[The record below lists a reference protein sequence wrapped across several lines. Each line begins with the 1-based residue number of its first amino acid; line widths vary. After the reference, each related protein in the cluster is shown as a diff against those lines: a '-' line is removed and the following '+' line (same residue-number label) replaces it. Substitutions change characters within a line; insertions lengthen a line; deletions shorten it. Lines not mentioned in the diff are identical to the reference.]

1 MPRLPALPSLAL
13 LIMLPMGNGWA
24 AEASERPGT
33 ARYSMSAQPLASA
46 LAQFARQN
54 RLQLSFDAAL
64 ATGKTAPAV
73 NGELSEREALTRLLR
88 DSGLGW
94 SLTEDR
100 TLLLFAQPASG
111 SINLAPSTITSNRY
125 IEHANGPVQGYRA
138 TRSATGTKTDTA
150 LRDVPQSI
158 QVVSRQVLEDQQVN
172 NLGDALTNV
181 SSVQRGNSHGGSSE
195 SFIIRGFKATTYA
208 VDGMLINPLVSRP
221 EALRDLANVERVEV
235 LKGPASV
242 LYGRGN
248 PGGLINL
255 VTRQPSFTPEAE
267 VKAQAGSYDFYRL
280 EANASGPL
288 DEAKTLAGRMTV
300 ATQTERGFR
309 DTFRDSKRI
318 YVAPTLRW
326 EPSDVTRVDAG
337 LEYINQTSPFDRG
350 LIPVNGKINMNADRY
365 LHEPWSRD
373 KADKV
378 SVWYRAE
385 HDVNDWLTL
394 RQMTRW
400 DQSHKNRYVVDL
412 RGLEDDNRTLARRA
426 TDGDERIKTLD
437 MQFEAIARFAT
448 GGLKHTALAGFEY
461 IDGKRNV
468 ATDRATLGS
477 IDIFN
482 PVYGAR
488 PGAFS
493 FNEETDYQ
501 LEAYSFYLQDQIDLS
516 EQWKLIV
523 GARYD
528 DTRQRNTTT
537 VVNPITGLGRVSTPT
552 NLNPSKVSPRLGLVY
567 QPTDWLA
574 LYASY
579 STSFTPQSD
588 TQRNGSP
595 LDPEEGEQ
603 YEVGA
608 KFDLIPDRLSA
619 TLSVFEITRQNVAA
633 TDPTDDNYSVQTG
646 EQRVR
651 GAELDVSGTPLDGWE
666 IIGNVSALDAKVTKD
681 TTIETGN
688 RLDGV
693 PILSGSI
700 WSSYQLQD
708 GPMKGLGFG
717 AGVIAVGERQGDI
730 DNSYDV
736 SGYARIDASVFYDI
750 DENIRVSLK
759 GRNLTDRKYIE
770 TAANTDGNYA
780 GAPASFIASVS
791 AKF

>member
-1 MPRLPALPSLAL
+1 MSRLPALPSLAL
-13 LIMLPMGNGWA
+13 LCMLPMSTVWA
-24 AEASERPGT
+24 AAPAPEART
-33 ARYSMSAQPLASA
+33 ARYAIAAQPLASA

-54 RLQLSFDAAL
+54 HLQLSFDAAL
-64 ATGKTAPAV
+64 AQGKMAPAV
-73 NGELSEREALTRLLR
+73 SGDLSEDEALARLLGN
-88 DSGLGW
+88 SGVGW
-94 SLTEDR
+94 TLTDDR
-100 TLLLFAQPASG
+100 TLLLFAQPTSG
-111 SINLAPSTITSNRY
+111 SLNLAPSTITSNAFVEY
-125 IEHANGPVQGYRA
+125 ADGPVQGYRA

-150 LRDVPQSI
+150 LRDIPQSI
-158 QVVSRQVLEDQQVN
+158 QVVSRQVLDDQQVN

-181 SSVQRGNSHGGSSE
+181 SSVQRSNSHGGSSE
-195 SFIIRGFKATTYA
+195 SFVIRGFKATTYA

-255 VTRQPSFTPEAE
+255 VTRQPSFTPEAQ
-267 VKAQAGSYDFYRL
+267 VKAQAGSWDFYRL

-300 ATQTERGFR
+300 AAQTDRGFR
-309 DTFRDSKRI
+309 DTFRDSKHT

-326 EPSDVTRVDAG
+326 EPTDSTRVDAG
-337 LEYINQTSPFDRG
+337 AEYIDQTSPFDRG
-350 LIPVNGKINMNADRY
+350 LIPQNGKISMNADRY

-400 DQSHKNRYVVDL
+400 DQSHKDRYVVDL
-412 RGLEDDNRTLARRA
+412 RGLGSDGRTLARRA
-426 TDGDERIKTLD
+426 TDGDERIRTLD
-437 MQFEAIARFAT
+437 MQLEVIARFAT
-448 GGLKHTALAGFEY
+448 GGLSHTALAGFEY

-468 ATDRATLGS
+468 DSDRASLAS

-482 PVYGAR
+482 PVYGAL
-488 PGAFS
+488 PGPFA
-493 FNEETDYQ
+493 FNEKTDYKV
-501 LEAYSFYLQDQIDLS
+501 ESYSFYLQDQVDLS

-528 DTRQRNTTT
+528 DTRQRNSTTDAAYEVT
-537 VVNPITGLGRVSTPT
+537 KT
-552 NLNPSKVSPRLGLVY
+552 NIDPSRVSPRLGLVY

-588 TQRNGSP
+588 IQRNGSV
-595 LDPEEGEQ
+595 LDPEEGKQ
-603 YEVGA
+603 YEIGA
-608 KFDLIPDRLSA
+608 KVDVIPDRLSA
-619 TLSVFEITRQNVAA
+619 TLSVFEITRENVAA
-633 TDPTDDNYSVQTG
+633 PDPSDDNYSVQTG

-651 GAELDVSGTPLDGWE
+651 GIELDVTGTPLEGWE
-666 IIGNVSALDAKVTKD
+666 IIGNVSALQAKVTKD
-681 TTIETGN
+681 TTIDVGN
-688 RLDGV
+688 RLEGV
-693 PILSGSI
+693 PIMSGSI

-708 GPMKGLGFG
+708 GPLRGLGFG

-736 SGYARIDASVFYDI
+736 SGYARVDASVFYDI
-750 DENIRVSLK
+750 NENVRVSLN

-770 TAANTDGNYA
+770 TVASTDGNYA
-780 GAPASFIASVS
+780 GAPASAVASLSV
-791 AKF
+791 KF

>member
-1 MPRLPALPSLAL
+1 
-13 LIMLPMGNGWA
+13 MLPINSSWA
-24 AEASERPGT
+24 ADPSPNRPA
-33 ARYSMSAQPLASA
+33 ARYAIAAQPLASA

-54 RLQLSFDAAL
+54 GLQLSFDATLAQGKMAPAINGQLSEQEAL
-64 ATGKTAPAV
+64 AQ
-73 NGELSEREALTRLLR
+73 LLKN
-88 DSGLGW
+88 SGLSW
-94 SLTEDR
+94 SLTDER
-100 TLLLFAQPASG
+100 TLLLFPQPASG
-111 SINLAPSTITSNRY
+111 SLNLAPSTITSSEF
-125 IEHANGPVQGYRA
+125 IEYADGPVQGYRA
-138 TRSATGTKTDTA
+138 TRSGTGTKTDTA
-150 LRDVPQSI
+150 LRDIPQSI
-158 QVVSRQVLEDQQVN
+158 QVVSRQVLDDQQVN

-195 SFIIRGFKATTYA
+195 SFVIRGFKATTYA

-255 VTRQPSFTPEAE
+255 VTRQPTFTPEAQ

-288 DEAKTLAGRMTV
+288 DDAKTLAGRMTV
-300 ATQTERGFR
+300 ATQTDRGFR
-309 DTFRDSKRI
+309 DTFRDSNRT

-326 EPSDVTRVDAG
+326 EPTDATRVDGG

-350 LIPVNGKINMNADRY
+350 LIPQNGKISMNADRY

-400 DQSHKNRYVVDL
+400 DQSHKDRYVVDL
-412 RGLEDDNRTLARRA
+412 RTLGSDGRTLSRRA

-448 GGLKHTALAGFEY
+448 GGLNHTALAGFEY
-461 IDGKRNV
+461 IDGKRRV
-468 ATDRATLGS
+468 TSDRASLAS

-482 PVYGAR
+482 PVYGAT
-488 PGAFS
+488 PGPFA
-493 FNEETDYQ
+493 FNEKTSYD

-528 DTRQRNTTT
+528 DTRQKNATTNADYE
-537 VVNPITGLGRVSTPT
+537 VART
-552 NLNPSKVSPRLGLVY
+552 NVDPSKVSPRLGLVY
-567 QPTDWLA
+567 QPTTWLA

-588 TQRNGSP
+588 IQSNGST
-595 LDPEEGEQ
+595 LDPEEGKQ

-608 KFDLIPDRLSA
+608 KFDVIPDRLSA
-619 TLSVFEITRQNVAA
+619 TVSVFEITRENVAA
-633 TDPTDDNYSVQTG
+633 PDPDDDNYSVQTG

-651 GAELDVSGTPLDGWE
+651 GIELDVSGKPMPGWDV
-666 IIGNVSALDAKVTKD
+666 IGNISVQDAKVTKD
-681 TTIETGN
+681 TTIDVGN

-693 PILSGSI
+693 PILSGSL
-700 WSSYQLQD
+700 WSSYQLQE
-708 GPMKGLGFG
+708 GPLRGLGVG
-717 AGVIAVGERQGDI
+717 VGVIAVGERQGDI

-736 SGYARIDASVFYDI
+736 SGYTRFDASLFYDI
-750 DENIRVSLK
+750 NEKVRVSLN

-770 TAANTDGNYA
+770 TVAGTDGNYA
-780 GAPASFIASVS
+780 GNPAEVVATVS
-791 AKF
+791 AQF

>member
-1 MPRLPALPSLAL
+1 MSRLPALPSLAL
-13 LIMLPMGNGWA
+13 LCVLPLSSWA
-24 AEASERPGT
+24 ADPAQD
-33 ARYSMSAQPLASA
+33 ARNMRYAMPAQPLASA

-54 RLQLSFDAAL
+54 HLQLSFDAAL
-64 ATGKTAPAV
+64 AQDKVAPAV
-73 NGELSEREALTRLLR
+73 NGELSERQALAQLLSQ
-88 DSGLGW
+88 SGLSW
-94 SLTEDR
+94 TLTDDR
-100 TLLLFAQPASG
+100 TLLLFPQPDSG
-111 SINLAPSTITSNRY
+111 ALNLAPSAITSDAFVER
-125 IEHANGPVQGYRA
+125 ADGPVQGYRA

-150 LRDVPQSI
+150 LRDIAQSI
-158 QVVSRQVLEDQQVN
+158 QVVSRQLLEDQQVN

-181 SSVQRGNSHGGSSE
+181 SSVQRGNTHGGSSE
-195 SFIIRGFKATTYA
+195 SFVIRGFKATTYA

-255 VTRQPSFTPEAE
+255 VTRQPSFTPQAQ

-300 ATQTERGFR
+300 AAQTDRGFR
-309 DTFRDSKRI
+309 DTFRDSKRT

-326 EPSDVTRVDAG
+326 EPTDSTRVDAG
-337 LEYINQTSPFDRG
+337 AEFIDQTSPFDRG
-350 LIPVNGKINMNADRY
+350 LIPQNGKINMNADRY

-378 SVWYRAE
+378 SVWYGAE

-400 DQSHKNRYVVDL
+400 DQSHKDRYVVDL
-412 RGLEDDNRTLARRA
+412 RTLGADGRTLSRRA

-448 GGLKHTALAGFEY
+448 GGLNHTALAGFEY
-461 IDGKRNV
+461 VDGKRNV
-468 ATDRATLGS
+468 ESDRASLAS

-482 PVYGAR
+482 PVYGAL
-488 PGAFS
+488 PGPFAF
-493 FNEETDYQ
+493 NDMTDYKV
-501 LEAYSFYLQDQIDLS
+501 ESYSVYLQDQVDLS

-528 DTRQRNTTT
+528 DTRQRNSTTNAAYEVT
-537 VVNPITGLGRVSTPT
+537 KTDID
-552 NLNPSKVSPRLGLVY
+552 PSRVSPRLGLVY

-579 STSFTPQSD
+579 STSFTPQSNI
-588 TQRNGSP
+588 QRNGSV
-595 LDPEEGEQ
+595 LDPEEGKQ

-608 KFDLIPDRLSA
+608 KVDVIPDRLSA
-619 TLSVFEITRQNVAA
+619 TLSVFEITRENVAA
-633 TDPTDDNYSVQTG
+633 PDPSDDSYSVQTG

-651 GAELDVSGTPLDGWE
+651 GIELDVTGTPLKGWD
-666 IIGNVSALDAKVTKD
+666 IIGNISALNAKVTKD
-681 TTIETGN
+681 TTIEEGN

-693 PILSGSI
+693 PIMSGSI
-700 WSSYQLQD
+700 WSSYQLQE
-708 GPMKGLGFG
+708 GPMRGLGFG

-750 DENIRVSLK
+750 NENVRVSLN

-770 TAANTDGNYA
+770 TVAGTDGNYA
-780 GAPASFIASVS
+780 GAPASAIAAVSV
-791 AKF
+791 KF

>member
-1 MPRLPALPSLAL
+1 MSRYPALPSLAL
-13 LIMLPMGNGWA
+13 LCMLPMSGWA
-24 AEASERPGT
+24 ADATQDVRT
-33 ARYSMSAQPLASA
+33 VRYTIVAQPLASA
-46 LAQFARQN
+46 LAQFAQQN
-54 RLQLSFDAAL
+54 SLQLSFDAAL
-64 ATGKTAPAV
+64 AQGKMAPAV
-73 NGELSEREALTRLLR
+73 SGELSQHQALLQLLSQ
-88 DSGLGW
+88 SGLGW
-94 SLTEDR
+94 TLTDDR
-100 TLLLFAQPASG
+100 TLLLYPQPDSG
-111 SINLAPSTITSNRY
+111 ALNLAPSTITADAFVER
-125 IEHANGPVQGYRA
+125 ADGPVQGYRA

-150 LRDVPQSI
+150 LRDIPQSI

-195 SFIIRGFKATTYA
+195 SFVIRGFKATTYA

-255 VTRQPSFTPEAE
+255 VTRQPSFTPEAQ
-267 VKAQAGSYDFYRL
+267 VKAQAGSFDFYRL

-288 DEAKTLAGRMTV
+288 NESKTLAGRMTV
-300 ATQTERGFR
+300 ATQTDRGFR
-309 DTFRDSKRI
+309 DTFRDSKRT

-326 EPSDVTRVDAG
+326 EPSDSTRVDAG
-337 LEYINQTSPFDRG
+337 AEYIDQTSPFDRG
-350 LIPVNGKINMNADRY
+350 LIPLNGKININADRY

-373 KADKV
+373 KAEKF

-400 DQSHKNRYVVDL
+400 DQSHKDRYVVDL
-412 RGLEDDNRTLARRA
+412 RALDADGRTLERRA
-426 TDGDERIKTLD
+426 TDGDERVQTLD

-468 ATDRATLGS
+468 SSDRASLTS
-477 IDIFN
+477 IDIFK
-482 PVYGAR
+482 PVYGAL
-488 PGAFS
+488 PGPFT
-493 FNEETDYQ
+493 FNEETDYKV
-501 LEAYSFYLQDQIDLS
+501 ESYSVYLQDQIDLS

-528 DTRQRNTTT
+528 NTRQRNSTTNAAYKVT
-537 VVNPITGLGRVSTPT
+537 KT
-552 NLNPSKVSPRLGLVY
+552 NIDPSKVSPRLGLVY

-579 STSFTPQSD
+579 STSFTPQSNI
-588 TQRNGSP
+588 QRNRSV
-595 LDPEEGEQ
+595 LDPEEGKQ

-608 KFDLIPDRLSA
+608 KIDVIPDRLSA
-619 TLSVFEITRQNVAA
+619 TVSVFEITRENVAA
-633 TDPTDDNYSVQTG
+633 PDPSDDNYSLQTG

-651 GAELDVSGTPLDGWE
+651 GVELDVTGTPLEGWE
-666 IIGNVSALDAKVTKD
+666 ITGNVSALNAKVTKD
-681 TTIETGN
+681 TRIDVGN

-700 WSSYQLQD
+700 WSSYQLQE
-708 GPMKGLGFG
+708 GPLRGLGFG

-730 DNSYDV
+730 NNSYDV
-736 SGYARIDASVFYDI
+736 GGYARVDASVFYDI
-750 DENIRVSLK
+750 NENVRVSLN

-770 TAANTDGNYA
+770 TVAGTDGNYA
-780 GAPASFIASVS
+780 GAPASAIAAVSV
-791 AKF
+791 KF

>member
-1 MPRLPALPSLAL
+1 MSRLPALPPLAL
-13 LIMLPMGNGWA
+13 LSMLAMSCWA
-24 AEASERPGT
+24 SDPAQNERT
-33 ARYSMSAQPLASA
+33 AHYAIVAQPLASA
-46 LAQFARQN
+46 LAQFAQQN
-54 RLQLSFDAAL
+54 HLQLSFDAAL
-64 ATGKTAPAV
+64 AQGKMAPAV
-73 NGELSEREALTRLLR
+73 NGELNERQALAQLLSQ
-88 DSGLGW
+88 SGVGW
-94 SLTEDR
+94 TVTEDR
-100 TLLLFAQPASG
+100 TLLLFPQPDSG
-111 SINLAPSTITSNRY
+111 ALNLAPSTIT
-125 IEHANGPVQGYRA
+125 ANAFVERADGPVDGYRA

-150 LRDVPQSI
+150 MRDIPQSI
-158 QVVSRQVLEDQQVN
+158 QVVSRQVLDDQQIN

-181 SSVQRGNSHGGSSE
+181 SSVQRGNTHGGSSE
-195 SFIIRGFKATTYA
+195 SFVIRGFKATTYA

-288 DEAKTLAGRMTV
+288 DEARTLAGRMTV
-300 ATQTERGFR
+300 ATQTDRGFR
-309 DTFRDSKRI
+309 DTFRDSKRT

-326 EPSDVTRVDAG
+326 EPTDSTRVDAG
-337 LEYINQTSPFDRG
+337 AEYIDQTSPFDRG
-350 LIPVNGKINMNADRY
+350 LIPQNGKISMNADRY

-373 KADKV
+373 KAEKG

-412 RGLEDDNRTLARRA
+412 RTLGADGTTLSRRA

-468 ATDRATLGS
+468 ASDRASLAS

-482 PVYGAR
+482 PVYGAL
-488 PGAFS
+488 PGPFA
-493 FNEETDYQ
+493 FNEETDYKV
-501 LEAYSFYLQDQIDLS
+501 ESYSLYLQDQIDLS

-528 DTRQRNTTT
+528 DTRQRNSATDASYEVT
-537 VVNPITGLGRVSTPT
+537 RT
-552 NLNPSKVSPRLGLVY
+552 NIDPSKVSPRLGLVY
-567 QPTDWLA
+567 QPKDWLA

-579 STSFTPQSD
+579 STSFTPQSNI
-588 TQRNGSP
+588 QRNGSV
-595 LDPEEGEQ
+595 LDPEEGTQ

-608 KFDLIPDRLSA
+608 KVDVIPDRLSA
-619 TLSVFEITRQNVAA
+619 TLSMFEITRENVAA
-633 TDPTDDNYSVQTG
+633 PDPSDDNYSLQTG
-646 EQRVR
+646 EQKVR
-651 GAELDVSGTPLDGWE
+651 GIELDVTGTPLEGWE
-666 IIGNVSALDAKVTKD
+666 IIGNISALDAKVTKD
-681 TTIETGN
+681 TAIDVGN

-693 PILSGSI
+693 PIMSGSI
-700 WSSYQLQD
+700 WSSYQLQE
-708 GPMKGLGFG
+708 GPMRGLGFG
-717 AGVIAVGERQGDI
+717 AGMIAVGERQGDI

-736 SGYARIDASVFYDI
+736 SGYARIDASVFYDVN
-750 DENIRVSLK
+750 ENVRISLN

-770 TAANTDGNYA
+770 VVAGTDGNYA
-780 GAPASFIASVS
+780 GAPASAIAAVSV
-791 AKF
+791 KF

>member
-1 MPRLPALPSLAL
+1 MSRLPALPPLAL
-13 LIMLPMGNGWA
+13 LSMLAMSCWA
-24 AEASERPGT
+24 SDPAQNERI
-33 ARYSMSAQPLASA
+33 AHYAIVAQPLASA

-54 RLQLSFDAAL
+54 HLQLSFDAAL
-64 ATGKTAPAV
+64 AQGKMAPAV
-73 NGELSEREALTRLLR
+73 NGELNERQALAQLLSQ
-88 DSGLGW
+88 SGVGW
-94 SLTEDR
+94 TVTDDR
-100 TLLLFAQPASG
+100 TLLLFPQPDSG
-111 SINLAPSTITSNRY
+111 ALNLAPSTIT
-125 IEHANGPVQGYRA
+125 ANAFVERADGPVDGYRA

-150 LRDVPQSI
+150 LRDIPQSI
-158 QVVSRQVLEDQQVN
+158 QVVSRQVLEDQQIN

-181 SSVQRGNSHGGSSE
+181 SSVQRGNTHGGSSE
-195 SFIIRGFKATTYA
+195 SFVIRGFKATTYA

-221 EALRDLANVERVEV
+221 EALRDLANVERIEV

-267 VKAQAGSYDFYRL
+267 VKAQAGTYDFYRL

-288 DEAKTLAGRMTV
+288 DEAGTLAGRMTV
-300 ATQTERGFR
+300 ATQTDRGFR
-309 DTFRDSKRI
+309 DTFRDSKRT

-326 EPSDVTRVDAG
+326 EPTDSTRVDAG
-337 LEYINQTSPFDRG
+337 AEYIDQTSPFDRG
-350 LIPVNGKINMNADRY
+350 LIPQNGKISMNADRY

-373 KADKV
+373 KAQKA
-378 SVWYRAE
+378 SVWFRAE

-400 DQSHKNRYVVDL
+400 DQSHKDRYVVDL
-412 RGLEDDNRTLARRA
+412 RTLGADGRTLSRRA
-426 TDGDERIKTLD
+426 TDSDERIKTLD

-448 GGLKHTALAGFEY
+448 GGLKHTVLAGFEY

-468 ATDRATLGS
+468 ASDRASLAS

-482 PVYGAR
+482 PVYGAL
-488 PGAFS
+488 PGAFA
-493 FNEETDYQ
+493 FNEETDYKV
-501 LEAYSFYLQDQIDLS
+501 ESYSLYLQDQIDLS

-528 DTRQRNTTT
+528 DTRQRNSAIDASYDVT
-537 VVNPITGLGRVSTPT
+537 RT
-552 NLNPSKVSPRLGLVY
+552 NIDPSKVSPRLGLVY

-579 STSFTPQSD
+579 STSFTPQSNI
-588 TQRNGSP
+588 QRNGSV
-595 LDPEEGEQ
+595 LDPEEGTQ

-608 KFDLIPDRLSA
+608 KVDVIPDRLSA
-619 TLSVFEITRQNVAA
+619 TLSVFEITRENVAA
-633 TDPTDDNYSVQTG
+633 PDPSDDNYSLQTG
-646 EQRVR
+646 EQKVR
-651 GAELDVSGTPLDGWE
+651 GIELDVTGKPLEGWE
-666 IIGNVSALDAKVTKD
+666 IIGNISALDAKVTKD
-681 TTIETGN
+681 TAIDVGN

-693 PILSGSI
+693 PIMSGSI
-700 WSSYQLQD
+700 WSSYQLQE
-708 GPMKGLGFG
+708 GPMRGLGFG

-750 DENIRVSLK
+750 NENVRISLN

-770 TAANTDGNYA
+770 VVAGTDGNYA
-780 GAPASFIASVS
+780 GAPASAIAAVSV
-791 AKF
+791 KF

>member
-1 MPRLPALPSLAL
+1 MSRLPALPPLAL
-13 LIMLPMGNGWA
+13 LSMLAMSCWA
-24 AEASERPGT
+24 SDPAQNERI
-33 ARYSMSAQPLASA
+33 AHYAIVAQPLASA

-54 RLQLSFDAAL
+54 HLQLSFDAAL
-64 ATGKTAPAV
+64 AQGKMAPAV
-73 NGELSEREALTRLLR
+73 NGELNERQALAQLLSQ
-88 DSGLGW
+88 SGVGW
-94 SLTEDR
+94 TVTDDR
-100 TLLLFAQPASG
+100 TLLLFPQPDSG
-111 SINLAPSTITSNRY
+111 ALNLAPSTIT
-125 IEHANGPVQGYRA
+125 ANAFVERADGPVDGYRA

-150 LRDVPQSI
+150 LRDLPQSI
-158 QVVSRQVLEDQQVN
+158 QVVSRQVLDDQQIN

-181 SSVQRGNSHGGSSE
+181 SSVQRGNTHGGSSE
-195 SFIIRGFKATTYA
+195 SFVIRGFKATTYA

-221 EALRDLANVERVEV
+221 EALRDLANVERIEV

-267 VKAQAGSYDFYRL
+267 VKAQAGTYDFYRL

-288 DEAKTLAGRMTV
+288 DEAGTLAGRMTV
-300 ATQTERGFR
+300 ATQTDRGFR
-309 DTFRDSKRI
+309 DTFRDSKRT

-326 EPSDVTRVDAG
+326 EPTDSTRVDAG
-337 LEYINQTSPFDRG
+337 AEYIDQTSPFDRG
-350 LIPVNGKINMNADRY
+350 LIPQNGKISMNADRY

-373 KADKV
+373 KAQKA
-378 SVWYRAE
+378 SVWFRAE

-400 DQSHKNRYVVDL
+400 DQSHKDRYVVDL
-412 RGLEDDNRTLARRA
+412 RTLGADGRTLSRRA

-448 GGLKHTALAGFEY
+448 GGLKHTVLAGFEY

-468 ATDRATLGS
+468 ASDRASLAS

-482 PVYGAR
+482 PVYGAL
-488 PGAFS
+488 PGAFA
-493 FNEETDYQ
+493 FNEETDYKV
-501 LEAYSFYLQDQIDLS
+501 ESYSLYLQDQIDLS

-528 DTRQRNTTT
+528 DTRQRNSATDASYDVT
-537 VVNPITGLGRVSTPT
+537 RT
-552 NLNPSKVSPRLGLVY
+552 NIDPSKVSPRLGLVY

-579 STSFTPQSD
+579 STSFTPQSNI
-588 TQRNGSP
+588 QRNGSV
-595 LDPEEGEQ
+595 LDPEEGTQ

-608 KFDLIPDRLSA
+608 KVDVIPDRLSA
-619 TLSVFEITRQNVAA
+619 TLSVFENTRENVAA
-633 TDPTDDNYSVQTG
+633 PDPSDDNYSLQTG
-646 EQRVR
+646 EQKVR
-651 GAELDVSGTPLDGWE
+651 GIELDVTGTPLEGWE
-666 IIGNVSALDAKVTKD
+666 IIGNISALDAKVTKD
-681 TTIETGN
+681 TAIDVGN

-693 PILSGSI
+693 PIMSGSI
-700 WSSYQLQD
+700 WSSYQLQE
-708 GPMKGLGFG
+708 GPMRGLGFG

-750 DENIRVSLK
+750 NENVRISLN

-770 TAANTDGNYA
+770 VVAGTDGNYA
-780 GAPASFIASVS
+780 GAPASAIAAVSV
-791 AKF
+791 KF

>member
-1 MPRLPALPSLAL
+1 MSRLPALPSLAL
-13 LIMLPMGNGWA
+13 LFMLPMGNGWA
-24 AEASERPGT
+24 AEAPEGPVAT
-33 ARYSMSAQPLASA
+33 YSMSAQPLASA

-54 RLQLSFDAAL
+54 QLQLSFDAAL
-64 ATGKTAPAV
+64 AAGKTAPAV
-73 NGELSEREALTRLLR
+73 NGQLNVREALAQLLR

-94 SLTEDR
+94 SLTDDR

-111 SINLAPSTITSNRY
+111 SVNLAPSTITSSSYVER
-125 IEHANGPVQGYRA
+125 ADGPVQGYRA

-150 LRDVPQSI
+150 LRDIPQSI

-255 VTRQPSFTPEAE
+255 VTRQPSFTPEAQ
-267 VKAQAGSYDFYRL
+267 VKAQVGSYDFYRL

-300 ATQTERGFR
+300 ATQTSRGFR
-309 DTFRDSKRI
+309 DTFRDSKRTYI
-318 YVAPTLRW
+318 APTLRW
-326 EPSDVTRVDAG
+326 EPSDATRVDAG

-350 LIPVNGKINMNADRY
+350 LIPVNGKINMNADRF

-373 KADKV
+373 KADKF
-378 SVWYRAE
+378 SAWYRAE

-400 DQSHKNRYVVDL
+400 DQSHKDRYVVDL
-412 RGLEDDNRTLARRA
+412 RGLEDDGRTLNRRA

-448 GGLKHTALAGFEY
+448 GGFNHTALAGFEY

-468 ATDRATLGS
+468 ASDRATLTA

-482 PVYGAR
+482 PVYGAN
-488 PGAFS
+488 PGPFS
-493 FNEETDYQ
+493 FNEETDYK
-501 LEAYSFYLQDQIDLS
+501 LESYSFYLQDQIDLS

-528 DTRQRNTTT
+528 DTRQRNTSTDADY
-537 VVNPITGLGRVSTPT
+537 VVTKT
-552 NLNPSKVSPRLGLVY
+552 NLDPSKVSPRLGLVY
-567 QPTDWLA
+567 QPTNWVA

-588 TQRNGSP
+588 IDRSGST

-633 TDPTDDNYSVQTG
+633 PDPTDDNYSVQTG

-651 GAELDVSGTPLDGWE
+651 GVELDVSGTPLAGWE

-681 TTIETGN
+681 TEIETGN

-700 WSSYQLQD
+700 WSSYQIQN
-708 GPMKGLGFG
+708 GPLKDLGFG

-750 DENIRVSLK
+750 DKNIRVSLN

-770 TAANTDGNYA
+770 TAAGTDGNYA
-780 GAPASFIASVS
+780 GAPASFVASVS

>member
-1 MPRLPALPSLAL
+1 MSRLPALSSLAL
-13 LIMLPMGNGWA
+13 SSLALVCVLPMSASWA
-24 AEASERPGT
+24 AGPTPDLRT
-33 ARYSMSAQPLASA
+33 ARYAIAAQPLASA

-54 RLQLSFDAAL
+54 HLQLSFDAAL
-64 ATGKTAPAV
+64 ANGKRAPAV
-73 NGELSEREALTRLLR
+73 TGELSEQAALVQLLSQ
-88 DSGLGW
+88 SGLGFT
-94 SLTEDR
+94 LTEDR
-100 TLLLFAQPASG
+100 TLLLFPQPTGG
-111 SINLAPSTITSNRY
+111 SLNLAPSNITSSAFVEY
-125 IEHANGPVQGYRA
+125 ADGPVQGYRA

-150 LRDVPQSI
+150 LRDIPQSI
-158 QVVSRQVLEDQQVN
+158 QVVSRQVLQDQQVN

-181 SSVQRGNSHGGSSE
+181 SSVQRGNTHGGSSE
-195 SFIIRGFKATTYA
+195 SFVIRGFKATTYA

-221 EALRDLANVERVEV
+221 EALRDLANIERVEV

-300 ATQTERGFR
+300 AAQTDRGFR
-309 DTFRDSKRI
+309 DTFRDSKRTYI
-318 YVAPTLRW
+318 APTLRW
-326 EPSDVTRVDAG
+326 EPTDSTRVDAG
-337 LEYINQTSPFDRG
+337 AEYIDQTSPFDRG

-400 DQSHKNRYVVDL
+400 DQSHKDRYVVDL
-412 RGLEDDNRTLARRA
+412 RSVGSDGRTLSRRA

-448 GGLKHTALAGFEY
+448 GGLNHTALAGFEY
-461 IDGKRNV
+461 VDGKRNV
-468 ATDRATLGS
+468 KSDRASLAS
-477 IDIFN
+477 IDIFE
-482 PVYGAR
+482 PVYGAL
-488 PGAFS
+488 PGRFA
-493 FNEETDYQ
+493 FNEESDYKV
-501 LEAYSFYLQDQIDLS
+501 ESYSFYLQDQIDLT
-516 EQWKLIV
+516 EHWKLLL

-537 VVNPITGLGRVSTPT
+537 DADYDVTKT
-552 NLNPSKVSPRLGLVY
+552 NLDPSKVSPRLGLVY

-588 TQRNGSP
+588 IQSNGSV
-595 LDPEEGEQ
+595 LDPEEGKQ

-608 KFDLIPDRLSA
+608 KVDLIPDRLSA
-619 TLSVFEITRQNVAA
+619 TVSVFEIKRQNVAA
-633 TDPTDDNYSVQTG
+633 PDPDDDNYSVQTG

-651 GAELDVSGTPLDGWE
+651 GIELDVTGTPLQGWE
-666 IIGNVSALDAKVTKD
+666 IIGNISALDAKVTKD
-681 TTIETGN
+681 TTIDVGN

-700 WSSYQLQD
+700 WSSYQLQE
-708 GPMKGLGFG
+708 GPLRGLGFG

-730 DNSYDV
+730 DNTYDV

-750 DENIRVSLK
+750 NEHVRVSLN

-770 TAANTDGNYA
+770 TVAGTDGNYA
-780 GAPASFIASVS
+780 GAPASAIAAVSV
-791 AKF
+791 KF

>member
-1 MPRLPALPSLAL
+1 MPRFHSLPSLAL
-13 LIMLPMGNGWA
+13 LLMLPINSSWA
-24 AEASERPGT
+24 ADPSPNRPA
-33 ARYSMSAQPLASA
+33 ARYAIAAQPLASA

-54 RLQLSFDAAL
+54 GLQLSFDAAL
-64 ATGKTAPAV
+64 AQGKMAPAI
-73 NGELSEREALTRLLR
+73 NGQLSEQEALAQLLKN
-88 DSGLGW
+88 SGLSW
-94 SLTEDR
+94 SLTDER
-100 TLLLFAQPASG
+100 TLLLFPQPASG
-111 SINLAPSTITSNRY
+111 SLNLAPSTITSSEF
-125 IEHANGPVQGYRA
+125 IEYADGPVQGYRA
-138 TRSATGTKTDTA
+138 TRSGTGTKTDTA
-150 LRDVPQSI
+150 LRDIPQSI
-158 QVVSRQVLEDQQVN
+158 QVVSRQVLDDQQVN

-195 SFIIRGFKATTYA
+195 SFVIRGFKATTYA

-255 VTRQPSFTPEAE
+255 VTRQPTFTPEAQ

-300 ATQTERGFR
+300 ATQTDRGFR
-309 DTFRDSKRI
+309 DTFRDSNRT

-326 EPSDVTRVDAG
+326 EPTDATRVDGG

-350 LIPVNGKINMNADRY
+350 LIPQNGKISMNADRY

-400 DQSHKNRYVVDL
+400 DQSHKDRYVVDL
-412 RGLEDDNRTLARRA
+412 RTLGSDGRTLSRRA

-448 GGLKHTALAGFEY
+448 GGLNHTALAGFEY
-461 IDGKRNV
+461 IDGKRRV
-468 ATDRATLGS
+468 TSDRASLAS

-482 PVYGAR
+482 PVYGAT
-488 PGAFS
+488 PGPFA
-493 FNEETDYQ
+493 FNEKTSYD

-528 DTRQRNTTT
+528 DTRQKNATTNADYE
-537 VVNPITGLGRVSTPT
+537 VART
-552 NLNPSKVSPRLGLVY
+552 NVDPSKVSPRLGLVY
-567 QPTDWLA
+567 QPTTWLA

-588 TQRNGSP
+588 IQSNGST
-595 LDPEEGEQ
+595 LDPEEGKQ

-608 KFDLIPDRLSA
+608 KFDVIPDRLSA
-619 TLSVFEITRQNVAA
+619 TVSVFEITRENVAA
-633 TDPTDDNYSVQTG
+633 PDPDDDNYSVQTG

-651 GAELDVSGTPLDGWE
+651 GIELDVSGKPMPGWDV
-666 IIGNVSALDAKVTKD
+666 IGNISVQDAKVTKD
-681 TTIETGN
+681 TTIDVGN

-693 PILSGSI
+693 PILSGSL
-700 WSSYQLQD
+700 WSSYQLQE
-708 GPMKGLGFG
+708 GPFRGLGVG
-717 AGVIAVGERQGDI
+717 VGVIAVGERQGDI

-736 SGYARIDASVFYDI
+736 SGYTRFDASLFYDI
-750 DENIRVSLK
+750 NEKVRVSLN

-770 TAANTDGNYA
+770 TVAGTDGNYA
-780 GAPASFIASVS
+780 GNPAEVVATVS
-791 AKF
+791 AQF

>member
-1 MPRLPALPSLAL
+1 MSRPPALASLAL
-13 LIMLPMGNGWA
+13 LCMLPLSSWA
-24 AEASERPGT
+24 ADPTHDIRT
-33 ARYSMSAQPLASA
+33 TRYAIVAQPLASA

-54 RLQLSFDAAL
+54 HLQLSFDAAL
-64 ATGKTAPAV
+64 AQDKMAPAV
-73 NGELSEREALTRLLR
+73 NGELSERQALGQLLNH
-88 DSGLGW
+88 SGLSW
-94 SLTEDR
+94 TLTDDR
-100 TLLLFAQPASG
+100 TLLLFLQPDSSAL
-111 SINLAPSTITSNRY
+111 NLAPSIITSDTFFER
-125 IEHANGPVQGYRA
+125 ADGPVQGYRA

-150 LRDVPQSI
+150 LRDIPQSI

-195 SFIIRGFKATTYA
+195 SFVIRGFKATTYA

-255 VTRQPSFTPEAE
+255 VTRQPSFTPEAQ

-288 DEAKTLAGRMTV
+288 DEAKTLAGRITV
-300 ATQTERGFR
+300 AAQTDRGFR
-309 DTFRDSKRI
+309 DTFRDSKRTYI
-318 YVAPTLRW
+318 APTLRW
-326 EPSDVTRVDAG
+326 EPTDSTRVDAG
-337 LEYINQTSPFDRG
+337 AEYIDQTSPFDRG
-350 LIPVNGKINMNADRY
+350 LIPQNGKIRMNADRY
-365 LHEPWSRD
+365 LQEPWSRD

-400 DQSHKNRYVVDL
+400 DQSHKDRYVVDL
-412 RGLEDDNRTLARRA
+412 RTLGADGRTLSRRA

-448 GGLKHTALAGFEY
+448 AGLNHTALAGFEY

-468 ATDRATLGS
+468 DSDRASLAS
-477 IDIFN
+477 IDIFK
-482 PVYGAR
+482 PVYGAQ
-488 PGAFS
+488 PGTFA
-493 FNEETDYQ
+493 FNEMTDYKV
-501 LEAYSFYLQDQIDLS
+501 ESYSFYLQDQIDLS

-528 DTRQRNTTT
+528 DTRQRNSTT
-537 VVNPITGLGRVSTPT
+537 NAAYEVSKT
-552 NLNPSKVSPRLGLVY
+552 NIDPSKVSPRLGLVY

-588 TQRNGSP
+588 IQRSGSV
-595 LDPEEGEQ
+595 LDPEEGKQ
-603 YEVGA
+603 YEIGA
-608 KFDLIPDRLSA
+608 KVDVIPDRLSA
-619 TLSVFEITRQNVAA
+619 TLSVFEITRENVAA
-633 TDPTDDNYSVQTG
+633 PDPTDDNYSVQTG

-651 GAELDVSGTPLDGWE
+651 GIELDVTGTPLQGWE
-666 IIGNVSALDAKVTKD
+666 IIGNLSALNAKVTKD
-681 TTIETGN
+681 TTIEVGN
-688 RLDGV
+688 RLEGV
-693 PILSGSI
+693 PIMSGSI
-700 WSSYQLQD
+700 WSSYQLQG
-708 GPMKGLGFG
+708 GPLRGLGFG

-750 DENIRVSLK
+750 NERVRVSLN

-770 TAANTDGNYA
+770 TVAGTDGNYA
-780 GAPASFIASVS
+780 GAPASAIAAVSV
-791 AKF
+791 KF